1 MKKYIYVIF
10 LWLSGE
16 VSSGELVYK
25 NISLIAPDGWEIK
38 GSVIYSSGQKIGELI
53 SKSAWGYDS
62 GKDFVQS
69 FRRGF
74 FDDPDGTVFISSGE
88 KEGVFWVCRA
98 SEYEESAGEVGVWFV
113 RRFWVD
119 GPILTLYSHKGCDSG
134 FSKLVKIAL
143 TMVEE

>member
-10 LWLSGE
+10 LWLSSE
-16 VSSGELVYK
+16 ASSGELVYK

-38 GSVIYSSGQKIGELI
+38 GSVIYSSDQKIGELI
-53 SKSAWGYDS
+53 SKSAWDYDS

-69 FRRGF
+69 FRREF

-98 SEYEESAGEVGVWFV
+98 SEYEGNAGEVGVWFV

-119 GPILTLYSHKGCDSG
+119 GPILTLYSHKGYDSD

-143 TMVEE
+143 TMLED

>member
-38 GSVIYSSGQKIGELI
+38 GSVIYSSDQKIGELI

-62 GKDFVQS
+62 GQDFVQS
-69 FRRGF
+69 FRIGF
-74 FDDPDGTVFISSGE
+74 FDDPDGTVFIYSGE

-98 SEYEESAGEVGVWFV
+98 VRKSGV
-113 RRFWVD
+113 
-119 GPILTLYSHKGCDSG
+119 
-134 FSKLVKIAL
+134 
-143 TMVEE
+143 